1 MKKREY
7 VIKPGDNYFS
17 LAQQNGGC
25 WQDYTAVNPGID
37 PCALQVG
44 QKIVLPIIIE
54 KEIPVG
60 GCAGFIGGK
69 GAGNNRCDDVFLEV
83 EGVKFRVTRQG
94 EPTTPHE
101 VHLIIPR
108 TEIRKVEYPGN
119 GVIETT
125 IMLSNV
131 NIVNSPRFEGEGRT
145 EVQQSE

>member
-1 MKKREY
+1 MNNKEY
-7 VIKPGDNYFS
+7 VIKKGDNFFL
-17 LAQQNGGC
+17 LAQQNGCC
-25 WQDYTAVNPGID
+25 WQDYVAANPGTD
-37 PCALQVG
+37 PCALRVG
-44 QKIVLPIIIE
+44 QKIVSPIIIE
-54 KEIPVG
+54 EQKQTG

-108 TEIRKVEYPGN
+108 TEIRKVESPVN
-119 GVIETT
+119 GIIETT

>member
-1 MKKREY
+1 MNNREY
-7 VIKPGDNYFS
+7 VIKNGDNFFL

-25 WQDYTAVNPGID
+25 WQDYVAANPGTD
-37 PCALQVG
+37 PCALRVG
-44 QKIVLPIIIE
+44 QKILLPIIIE
-54 KEIPVG
+54 KEKPAG